1 MAAIYTRVEEL
12 IGRTPLFEPAALER
26 ELGLKAR
33 VLVKLEFFNP
43 AGSVKDRA
51 ALSMILDAEEK
62 GRIRPGDTAATPAS
76 ALPPWPPPA
85 ATGSSSPCRRP

>member
-62 GRIRPGDTAATPAS
+62 GRIRPGDTII
-76 ALPPWPPPA
+76 
-85 ATGSSSPCRRP
+85 

>member
-26 ELGLKAR
+26 ELGLRAR

-62 GRIRPGDTAATPAS
+62 AAVTGGGPHLMTPNSHHLLAQAPS
-76 ALPPWPPPA
+76 
-85 ATGSSSPCRRP
+85 